1 MSESTCNSSFFL
13 DPKPLL
19 SGRDMLQH
27 HVGNYDF
34 NTRIRLVKAEE
45 ESEQQED
52 ISRIKNE
59 FRTVLAQ
66 QRVGKAEMYSEG
78 EWDNKRKRIRI
89 RKAVGKWHIYGYLEN
104 KVQYVDGYEAL
115 HLLEMNRLIVFW
127 DTVLISLEQ
136 AYTLFLG
143 YPESLS
149 LEHYKVYS
157 TMMRAGFCLLKFDL
171 NRKYQI
177 DTETTEQNLDEER
190 ACVWRNLYKILRQH
204 NPISQQEQDTDQAL
218 AQQVERSMQN
228 FNSMIA
234 SQIESS
240 NEIKSSDDNTQDD
253 DQEIPFKRQRIDSS
267 AIETKTANQSKLDAF
282 ADLFE
287 SFEIVHSTLETD
299 LDPDEKSS
307 NVQLHFDMFCNSDG
321 STFRKS
327 QPSVPE
333 YRIIIR
339 LSSEPPL
346 TANDIAALYSRQ
358 PKPDVPILL
367 MLVAETLS
375 IHCFLYSF
383 YRLPK
388 NLVVIPPR
396 RIMDRNST
404 DDDDLAID
412 DNSSDDD

>member
-1 MSESTCNSSFFL
+1 
-13 DPKPLL
+13 
-19 SGRDMLQH
+19 
-27 HVGNYDF
+27 
-34 NTRIRLVKAEE
+34 
-45 ESEQQED
+45 
-52 ISRIKNE
+52 
-59 FRTVLAQ
+59 
-66 QRVGKAEMYSEG
+66 
-78 EWDNKRKRIRI
+78 
-89 RKAVGKWHIYGYLEN
+89 
-104 KVQYVDGYEAL
+104 
-115 HLLEMNRLIVFW
+115 
-127 DTVLISLEQ
+127 
-136 AYTLFLG
+136 
-143 YPESLS
+143 
-149 LEHYKVYS
+149 
-157 TMMRAGFCLLKFDL
+157 MMRAGFCLLKFDL

-204 NPISQQEQDTDQAL
+204 NPISQQEQDTDQGL

-234 SQIESS
+234 SQIEPS
-240 NEIKSSDDNTQDD
+240 NEIKSSEDNTQDD

-267 AIETKTANQSKLDAF
+267 AMETKTAHQSKLDAF

-339 LSSEPPL
+339 LWVFDCLHTVFNQSIFYIKFIFNRSSEPPL

-388 NLVVIPPR
+388 NLVVIPPKG
-396 RIMDRNST
+396 IMDRNST